1 MKIYYDKRV
10 ELIFGLFYSAY
21 KERYVPEN
29 YGKYFFIESD
39 FDYYRDFFILYQN
52 NVSKELKEYIKQM
65 GLDTYER
72 TLHIALSLNENYKV
86 IEDFYIK
93 KIRENNKN
101 FDANKLSFFLRQ
113 FVEKAD
119 FDNFFNEHQIFY
131 NEQIK
136 KFYEAL
142 NYYNKFDSKLLE
154 EFYGFKIGKSEI
166 LLFNFVNGSFGYC
179 KDDLTISC
187 ISVNVNYPI
196 SKRIINTCI
205 HEFSHSYVNT
215 LSEKYFQTISLCNL
229 YDDAVKHGLQSCYYN
244 KFSLINEYIV
254 RAVQVYFSK
263 KFMEKEYLEKTL
275 LYHKNIG
282 FTYIEKLE
290 NLVEQYKTNYKNFED
305 FYKIKIVDFF
315 VNLNR
320 ELS

>member
-119 FDNFFNEHQIFY
+119 FDNWYDYKNKKWANE
-131 NEQIK
+131 
-136 KFYEAL
+136 
-142 NYYNKFDSKLLE
+142 
-154 EFYGFKIGKSEI
+154 EI
-166 LLFNFVNGSFGYC
+166 L
-179 KDDLTISC
+179 
-187 ISVNVNYPI
+187 
-196 SKRIINTCI
+196 
-205 HEFSHSYVNT
+205 
-215 LSEKYFQTISLCNL
+215 
-229 YDDAVKHGLQSCYYN
+229 
-244 KFSLINEYIV
+244 
-254 RAVQVYFSK
+254 
-263 KFMEKEYLEKTL
+263 
-275 LYHKNIG
+275 
-282 FTYIEKLE
+282 
-290 NLVEQYKTNYKNFED
+290 
-305 FYKIKIVDFF
+305 
-315 VNLNR
+315 
-320 ELS
+320 